1 VRRYEGVCDIKKR
14 SSEQQKHKNAFH
26 LRIARIECLSL
37 MRDSR
42 AIVSTSA
49 HALKNWFVAQCYD
62 ALIVGVMWGIGLF
75 ALRVPLAPLWAL
87 LGAAFQ
93 FVPNLGPILTLVGPV
108 AIVALSGSGWMKLL
122 YLLIL
127 YVGIV
132 IIDGLWLQPIIM
144 KRSVKV
150 PLWASILV
158 PIVAGIV
165 IPFWG
170 VLLAPPLLAVF
181 YAFRSER
188 GSVAR

>member
-1 VRRYEGVCDIKKR
+1 
-14 SSEQQKHKNAFH
+14 
-26 LRIARIECLSL
+26 

-42 AIVSTSA
+42 AIVATSA

-62 ALIVGVMWGIGLF
+62 ALIVAAMWGIGLF

-87 LGAAFQ
+87 LGGAFQ
-93 FVPNLGPILTLVGPV
+93 FVPNLGPILTLIGPV
-108 AIVALSGSGWMKLL
+108 VIIALSGLGWMKLL

-132 IIDGLWLQPIIM
+132 IVDGLWLQPMIM

-181 YAFRSER
+181 YAFRGEQS
-188 GSVAR
+188 SVAR